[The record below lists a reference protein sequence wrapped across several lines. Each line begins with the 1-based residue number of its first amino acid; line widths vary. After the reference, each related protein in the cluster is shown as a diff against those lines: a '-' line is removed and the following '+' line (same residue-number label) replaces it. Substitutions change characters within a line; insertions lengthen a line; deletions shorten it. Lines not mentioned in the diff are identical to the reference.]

1 MNKEEIKLWE
11 VYILPNNQPTIEL
24 GEYYAI
30 CETAAVELAAVD
42 NQTTSDHCWGA
53 RLKKK

>member
-30 CETAAVELAAVD
+30 SETAAVELAAVD
-42 NQTTSDHCWGA
+42 NQTTSDDCWGA